1 MSRLNR
7 KIKEKRQVADKE
19 KTEQALPLY
28 ESGGVAPRK
37 KKKIPY
43 RLLTVLCILFLLWGI
58 IYLPEMLYKPQE
70 TENERLLTADIQ
82 AVKLTNEYTR
92 DCPDEDFDGD
102 GLVNFLEQQHGT
114 SSRRSDTDKD
124 GVSDYAEIYLTET
137 NPTVYDK
144 GLLEKQ
150 TKKLLDEQGKKYSD
164 PYKLEGVVLWADN
177 LTSRAFGSVVKTKS
191 GYCISNFSGWVEFPE
206 DGYAYSVKGEN
217 YTLLDYKENSNAW
230 RVEGDTVIC
239 LSVNKLSVSHNL
251 CFVKWNVE
259 LPDNFWGKTLSF
271 LLPDNAGLL
280 ICKPV
285 TEVPEEGTVVKTE
298 KITMPDYDREDMTR
312 FGVNHNSLTE
322 LGEVYG
328 LLDEGSCVLASLNSA
343 DFGETLI
350 LIYGYTDSYLLVAD
364 PKTLV
369 QTGELQTIPSAQVV
383 FGKDGNMSQ
392 EQFYEFIGLG
402 YDSRVNDR
410 IHFISATVTG

>member
-7 KIKEKRQVADKE
+7 KIREKRQVADKE
-19 KTEQALPLY
+19 KSEQALPVY
-28 ESGGVAPRK
+28 EIGGVAPKK

-43 RLLTVLCILFLLWGI
+43 RLITVLCILFLLAGV
-58 IYLPEMLYKPQE
+58 IYLPEMLYKPKE
-70 TENERLLTADIQ
+70 AENERLLTADIQ

-150 TKKLLDEQGKKYSD
+150 IKKMLDEQGKKYSD
-164 PYKLEGVVLWADN
+164 PYKLEGVVLWADE

-206 DGYAYSVKGEN
+206 DGYAYSVKGDT
-217 YTLLDYKENSNAW
+217 YTLLEYKENSNAW
-230 RVEGDTVIC
+230 RVEGDTEIC
-239 LSVNKLSVSHNL
+239 LSVKKLSVSHK
-251 CFVKWNVE
+251 FRFIKWDVE

-285 TEVPEEGTVVKTE
+285 AEIPEETVVKAE
-298 KITMPDYDREDMTR
+298 KITMPDYDKEDMSR
-312 FGVNHNSLTE
+312 FGVNHNSLTD

-328 LLDEGSCVLASLNSA
+328 LLDGGSCVLASLNSA

-350 LIYGYTDSYLLVAD
+350 LIYGYSETSLLIAD
-364 PKTLV
+364 PNTLKPV
-369 QTGELQTIPSAQVV
+369 GELQTVPSVQIV
-383 FGKDGNMSQ
+383 FGKDESFSQ
-392 EQFYEFIGLG
+392 ELFFEFIGLG

-410 IHFISATVTG
+410 IHFICATVAG

>member
-7 KIKEKRQVADKE
+7 KIKEKRQVTNKE
-19 KTEQALPLY
+19 KAEQALPVY
-28 ESGGVAPRK
+28 EIGGVAPKR

-43 RLLTVLCILFLLWGI
+43 QLITVISILFLLAGI
-58 IYLPEMLYKPQE
+58 IYLPEMLYKPKE
-70 TENERLLTADIQ
+70 AENERLLTADIQ
-82 AVKLTNEYTR
+82 AVKLTNEHTR

-150 TKKLLDEQGKKYSD
+150 SRKLLGKQGKKYSD
-164 PYKLEGVVLWADN
+164 PYKLEGVVLWADDI
-177 LTSRAFGSVVKTKS
+177 TSRAFGSVVKTKS
-191 GYCISNFSGWVEFPE
+191 GYRINNFSGWVEFPE
-206 DGYAYSVKGEN
+206 DGYAYSVKGDT
-217 YTLLDYKENSNAW
+217 YTLLEYKENSNAW
-230 RVEGDTVIC
+230 RVEVDTEIC
-239 LSVNKLSVSHNL
+239 LSVNKLSVSHKL
-251 CFVKWNVE
+251 RFIKWDVE

-271 LLPDNAGLL
+271 MLPDNEGLL
-280 ICKPV
+280 TCKPV
-285 TEVPEEGTVVKTE
+285 AKAKEETVVKAE
-298 KITMPDYDREDMTR
+298 QITMSAYDKEDLSR
-312 FGVNHNSLTE
+312 FGVNHNTLTD

-328 LLDEGSCVLASLNSA
+328 LIDEGSCVLASLNSA

-350 LIYGYTDSYLLVAD
+350 LIYGYSDTSLLVAD
-364 PKTLV
+364 PNTLKPA
-369 QTGELQTIPSAQVV
+369 GELQTVPSAQIV
-383 FGKDGNMSQ
+383 FGKDENINQ
-392 EQFYEFIGLG
+392 EQFFEFIGLG

>member
-7 KIKEKRQVADKE
+7 KIKAKRQVADNE
-19 KTEQALPLY
+19 KTEQALPIY
-28 ESGGVAPRK
+28 ESGGFAPK
-37 KKKIPY
+37 KAKKIPY
-43 RLLTVLCILFLLWGI
+43 CLITVLCILLFLAGVL
-58 IYLPEMLYKPQE
+58 YLPEILYKPE
-70 TENERLLTADIQ
+70 EAENERLLTADIQ
-82 AVKLTNEYTR
+82 AVKMTNEYTR

-137 NPTVYDK
+137 NPTIYDK

-164 PYKLEGVVLWADN
+164 PYKLEGVVLWADD
-177 LTSRAFGSVVKTKS
+177 LTSRAFGSVVKTGN

-206 DGYAYSVKGEN
+206 DGYAYSVKGAT
-217 YTLLDYKENSNAW
+217 YTLLEYKENSNAW
-230 RVEGDTVIC
+230 RIEGDTVIC
-239 LSVNKLSVSHNL
+239 LSVNKLSVSHKL
-251 CFVKWNVE
+251 RLVKWDVE

-285 TEVPEEGTVVKTE
+285 AEIPEIETVVKAE
-298 KITMPDYDREDMTR
+298 KIEMPEYDKEDLSR
-312 FGVNHNSLTE
+312 FGINHNLLTE

-328 LLDEGSCVLASLNSA
+328 LLDDGSCVLASLNS
-343 DFGETLI
+343 
-350 LIYGYTDSYLLVAD
+350 V
-364 PKTLV
+364 TLV
-369 QTGELQTIPSAQVV
+369 
-383 FGKDGNMSQ
+383 
-392 EQFYEFIGLG
+392 
-402 YDSRVNDR
+402 RR
-410 IHFISATVTG
+410 

>member
-7 KIKEKRQVADKE
+7 KIKEKRQIADKE
-19 KTEQALPLY
+19 KTEQALPVY
-28 ESGGVAPRK
+28 EIGGVAPKK

-43 RLLTVLCILFLLWGI
+43 RLITVLCILLLLTVVL
-58 IYLPEMLYKPQE
+58 YLPEMLYKPQE
-70 TENERLLTADIQ
+70 AENERLLTADIQ

-150 TKKLLDEQGKKYSD
+150 TKKQLEEQGKKYSD
-164 PYKLEGVVLWADN
+164 PYKLEGVVLWADDI
-177 LTSRAFGSVVKTKS
+177 TSRAFGSVVKTKS
-191 GYCISNFSGWVEFPE
+191 GYRISSFNGWVEFPE
-206 DGYAYSVKGEN
+206 DGYAYSVKGDT
-217 YTLLDYKENSNAW
+217 YTLLEYKENSNAW

-239 LSVNKLSVSHNL
+239 LSVNKLSVSHEL
-251 CFVKWNVE
+251 RLAKWNAE
-259 LPDNFWGKTLSF
+259 LPDNFWGKALSF

-285 TEVPEEGTVVKTE
+285 AEILEEGMTVKVE
-298 KITMPDYDREDMTR
+298 KITMPDYDKEDMSR
-312 FGVNHNSLTE
+312 FGVNHNTLTD

-328 LLDEGSCVLASLNSA
+328 QLDDGSCVLASLNSA

-350 LIYGYTDSYLLVAD
+350 LIYGYTDSTLLVAN
-364 PKTLV
+364 PETLV
-369 QTGELQTIPSAQVV
+369 PIGEIQTIPSAQIV
-383 FGKDGNMSQ
+383 FGKDKSFSQ
-392 EQFYEFIGLG
+392 EQFFDFVGLG

-410 IHFISATVTG
+410 IHFISATIAG